1 MGKIINTATQQSID
15 LAQCANQDLDYFKRT
30 FSGRSHHLIMNR
42 NTIKLP
48 AIIEQANE
56 YLRKLTN
63 GRYEKILFSENGEG
77 LSLLDYKGLEVHSKN
92 LSRGTAE
99 LTYVSI
105 RLALA
110 GTIDG
115 RKEWPLIMDDTFV
128 NFDDKRTERM
138 ISLLKHI
145 SKEGNQVLFFTCH
158 DHIAAMFNG
167 QNIIQLTR

>member
-1 MGKIINTATQQSID
+1 MAKKWTTLSLMKGSLAESIKT
-15 LAQCANQDLDYFKRT
+15 YKEE
-30 FSGRSHHLIMNR
+30 
-42 NTIKLP
+42 KLP
-48 AIIEQANE
+48 AILEKANE
-56 YLRKLTN
+56 YLSNLTN
-63 GRYEKILFSENGEG
+63 GRYVRIVFSEDGEG
-77 LSLLDYKGLEVHSKN
+77 LSLLEYDGKHVHSKS

-145 SKEGNQVLFFTCH
+145 SKEGNQILFFTCH
-158 DHIAAMFNG
+158 DHIAAMFDERD
-167 QNIIQLTR
+167 IIQLTR